1 MMDQEPCPVCGGDG
15 RISTAYQSTSCPAC
29 HGSGRRHERV
39 GFHDVTKTKPS
50 HHLPAGSQ
58 GEKAPKKTA
67 PGTAEGAR
75 LAAEVQATHLEDAV
89 KARLIQSIIDYED
102 RKGECT
108 KTFSRLLRKQLR
120 ELLSPPKGR

>member
-1 MMDQEPCPVCGGDG
+1 MNVQDPCMVCGGDG

-29 HGSGRRHERV
+29 HGSGRRSEHV

-50 HHLPAGSQ
+50 HHHPAGQ
-58 GEKAPKKTA
+58 GRAPKKTA
-67 PGTAEGAR
+67 PSTPEGLR
-75 LAAEVQATHLEDAV
+75 LAREVEATALASDV
-89 KARLIQSIIDYED
+89 KERLIQSIMDYED

-120 ELLSPPKGR
+120 DLTG